1 MLVLARKKG
10 ERVVIG
16 RDIEVVVLKVH
27 RNRVKLGISGPDN
40 VPIHRKEVYHE
51 PAPSSTGD
59 SFQHEM

>member
-10 ERVVIG
+10 ERVMVG
-16 RDIEVVVLKVH
+16 RNVEVVVLEVH

-51 PAPSSTGD
+51 PAPSPTGD
-59 SFQHEM
+59 SFLHEV